1 MTEPIHVTKDTFED
15 EVIQSG
21 LPVLTDFWATWCGPC
36 HMIAPILEQIAAEY
50 EGQLKV
56 AKLDVDQNVE
66 IAARYG
72 VQSIPT
78 LILFKKGQEMKR
90 VVGFKSKEKLIEELE
105 LHSPL

>member
-36 HMIAPILEQIAAEY
+36 HMIAPILEQIAAQY

-78 LILFKKGQEMKR
+78 LILFKNGQEMKR

-105 LHSPL
+105 LHSSL